1 MTPALGAVYV
11 SKRDR
16 TDIVRGHTGTLSSYK
31 RGTGG
36 RSSFSGI
43 VATVFGAS
51 GFMGKYVVNRL
62 GKHAFLYMWHRHCL
76 FCWKNKFTESDNLLI
91 ACFNYNNNVA
101 FRSQV

>member
-16 TDIVRGHTGTLSSYK
+16 TDIVRGHTGSLSSYK

-62 GKHAFLYMWHRHCL
+62 GKCVFLTMWQRHCL
-76 FCWKNKFTESDNLLI
+76 LCQKKKNDGK
-91 ACFNYNNNVA
+91 
-101 FRSQV
+101 

>member
-1 MTPALGAVYV
+1 MTATLLSGHHVTPALGAIYV

-16 TDIVRGHTGTLSSYK
+16 TDIARGHSLNLANYK

-51 GFMGKYVVNRL
+51 GFMGRYVVNRL
-62 GKHAFLYMWHRHCL
+62 GKSISYHVTA
-76 FCWKNKFTESDNLLI
+76 D
-91 ACFNYNNNVA
+91 VA
-101 FRSQV
+101 